1 LTTDR
6 QQRANRANA
15 KSSTG
20 PKSAPGKAR
29 SAQNAMRHGLNVS
42 VLSDPAL
49 APLAEEMARK
59 TDAEAVE
66 CARQIA
72 EAQID
77 LNRVR
82 DSRRRLIAGFLI
94 DPKYQPLPVLRQ
106 QLRLMKMIDRVER
119 LRSAPFKASKS
130 SPLLSRR
137 KHPSLP
143 HSTGTNDALCRDA
156 SSRSASS
163 MRTFAATPGAN
174 N

>member
-1 LTTDR
+1 MTSDR
-6 QQRANRANA
+6 QRRANLANA

-20 PKSAPGKAR
+20 PKTVPGRVR
-29 SAQNAMRHGLNVS
+29 SAQNALRHGLNVS

-59 TDAEAVE
+59 IAGSDADAEAVE

-82 DSRRRLIAGFLI
+82 DSRRRLIEGEQKLAAVI
-94 DPKYQPLPVLRQ
+94 
-106 QLRLMKMIDRVER
+106 EE
-119 LRSAPFKASKS
+119 KASQ
-130 SPLLSRR
+130 LAALDRYERRALSRR
-137 KHPSLP
+137 KFAIRKFDANVCC
-143 HSTGTNDALCRDA
+143 HS
-156 SSRSASS
+156 
-163 MRTFAATPGAN
+163 GAN